1 MQMLWSE
8 PSWCRWYGGSAAAA
22 LILLFWAVPMEE
34 TNTVFIAQEI
44 IYIETILHSGTVFE

>member
-1 MQMLWSE
+1 MQVLWSE
-8 PSWCRWYGGSAAAA
+8 PSWCRWYGGSAAAT

>member
-1 MQMLWSE
+1 
-8 PSWCRWYGGSAAAA
+8 